1 MWKTLSRPR
10 QRPEGGG
17 LFCLP
22 RGNFY
27 EKIPGYLPQAA
38 VYRPE
43 PFCAVCRTHRP
54 APELGDGPGPDLYT
68 EDSNIFA
75 AAVCTL
81 VAVCQLWCIFTG
93 GELPRWLKRLKF
105 MATSCLLLTFLTVVF
120 VLAPMNG
127 EGGLYMLLCTS
138 SMLYHHLLNPMAAL
152 LSYLLLEREPHLP
165 RSDVRWALLPTL
177 AYAAV
182 ILPLNILRVIVGPY
196 PFFEVYHQPVYVS
209 VLWAVGLLGVN
220 YLYAWLLWRLG
231 GGRPRSAR

>member
-1 MWKTLSRPR
+1 MLKNILTVLRKLASAAMNFLIVYFETIAVPMSWAM
-10 QRPEGGG
+10 GGTIM
-17 LFCLP
+17 F
-22 RGNFY
+22 
-27 EKIPGYLPQAA
+27 
-38 VYRPE
+38 
-43 PFCAVCRTHRP
+43 TM
-54 APELGDGPGPDLYT
+54 YT
-68 EDSNIFA
+68 ELSNIFNG
-75 AAVCTL
+75 AVCLL
-81 VAVCQLWCIFTG
+81 VGLWQLGCIFTG
-93 GELPRWLKRLKF
+93 RELPLWLKRLKF
-105 MATSCLLLTFLTVVF
+105 MAASCLLLTFLTVVF

-209 VLWAVGLLGVN
+209 VLWAVSLLGVN
-220 YLYAWLLWRLG
+220 YLYAWLLWHLG

>member
-1 MWKTLSRPR
+1 M
-10 QRPEGGG
+10 G
-17 LFCLP
+17 
-22 RGNFY
+22 
-27 EKIPGYLPQAA
+27 QAQI
-38 VYRPE
+38 
-43 PFCAVCRTHRP
+43 FTF
-54 APELGDGPGPDLYT
+54 YT

-75 AAVCTL
+75 AVVCAM

-105 MATSCLLLTFLTVVF
+105 MAASCLLLTFLTVVF

-165 RSDVRWALLPTL
+165 RSEVRWALLPTL

-196 PFFEVYHQPVYVS
+196 PSLRCTTSRCMFPS
-209 VLWAVGLLGVN
+209 CGPWAWLGVN
-220 YLYAWLLWRLG
+220 YLYAWLLWHLG

>member
-1 MWKTLSRPR
+1 MLKNILIVGRKLASAALNFLIVYFETIALPMSWAL
-10 QRPEGGG
+10 GGTIM
-17 LFCLP
+17 F
-22 RGNFY
+22 
-27 EKIPGYLPQAA
+27 
-38 VYRPE
+38 
-43 PFCAVCRTHRP
+43 TM
-54 APELGDGPGPDLYT
+54 YT
-68 EDSNIFA
+68 ELSNIFNG
-75 AAVCTL
+75 AVCLL
-81 VAVCQLWCIFTG
+81 VGLWQLGCVFTG
-93 GELPRWLKRLKF
+93 RELPLWLKRLKF

-209 VLWAVGLLGVN
+209 ILWAVGLLGVN

>member
-1 MWKTLSRPR
+1 MRKFLDTCRRLLSIALN
-10 QRPEGGG
+10 
-17 LFCLP
+17 LFVLCVEPIALP
-22 RGNFY
+22 LSWEMG
-27 EKIPGYLPQAA
+27 QAQI
-38 VYRPE
+38 
-43 PFCAVCRTHRP
+43 FTF
-54 APELGDGPGPDLYT
+54 YT

-75 AAVCTL
+75 AVVCAM

-182 ILPLNILRVIVGPY
+182 ILPLLTEAEHDVYRRGRNSHVNTVPHGATPGQYHAATALEAVFGWLWLRGERERIHELFAHITEDY
-196 PFFEVYHQPVYVS
+196 D
-209 VLWAVGLLGVN
+209 A
-220 YLYAWLLWRLG
+220 A
-231 GGRPRSAR
+231 